1 MDSWQPEGS
10 VDSEIVRCVEQ
21 VVSECERAGHELV
34 QASPVFDYEEYLH
47 AVCVAWAFG
56 MDVGL
61 DMFAAVM
68 GRKIS
73 EETVEPVLLSFYQY
87 SKGLTAADMFMAE
100 FRLEQIPTNIWK
112 ILRKI

>member
-1 MDSWQPEGS
+1 
-10 VDSEIVRCVEQ
+10 
-21 VVSECERAGHELV
+21 
-34 QASPVFDYEEYLH
+34 
-47 AVCVAWAFG
+47 

-100 FRLEQIPTNIWK
+100 FVLNKFRRTFGKFSKNMTCCSHPP
-112 ILRKI
+112 

>member
-1 MDSWQPEGS
+1 MNWFRLAQF
-10 VDSEIVRCVEQ
+10 
-21 VVSECERAGHELV
+21 
-34 QASPVFDYEEYLH
+34 FDYEGTYMRY
-47 AVCVAWAFG
+47 VAWAFG
-56 MDVGL
+56 MDAGL
-61 DMFAAVM
+61 DMFAAGM

-73 EETVEPVLLSFYQY
+73 EETVEPVMLSFYEY